1 MMLVLVMMKM
11 MMMRMPMPKF
21 LLVSPRIYVKKL
33 I

>member
-11 MMMRMPMPKF
+11 MMMMPKPKSP
-21 LLVSPRIYVKKL
+21 LVSPRIYVKKL